1 MEKSSNADNKRVQA
15 IKRLMQ
21 REGLKQIDLA
31 DALNMEPQNFSRI
44 MKTGKVS
51 EKTCQ
56 KIHDL
61 YPEYRIEWL
70 LGFSNEPTENDVI
83 SNYFRMKNLVA
94 DGMWAIIEKS
104 LNKQGKSLRFNHRQ
118 NQHVDATQR
127 LHADCYYT
135 IVDSK
140 IEEELKRLTAL
151 QMVEFEE
158 KIQEY
163 TDFLTER
170 YMKNRMKKD
179 LTVLSI
185 KNEPTQVD

>member
-104 LNKQGKSLRFNHRQ
+104 LNKQGKSLRFNPRQ

-140 IEEELKRLTAL
+140 TEEELKRLTAL

-170 YMKNRMKKD
+170 F
-179 LTVLSI
+179 L
-185 KNEPTQVD
+185 